1 MRSFSETD
9 MLMAND
15 KAIMLAIK
23 DGDVDQL
30 AVLFEKY
37 HVALLHYFVRM
48 GNNQAVSEDLVQETF
63 LRVLKYKA
71 SYLGDNQFSSWLY
84 RIARN
89 AAIDFH
95 RKPAQRNHHET
106 YEESD
111 HAGDENLSDQMT
123 RSQQQDHFQQALAS
137 IEPAQR
143 ELIVLSRFQQLKYE
157 EIAELLEC
165 NLNTLKTRIRAALAN
180 LKQQYELISGASQ

>member
-1 MRSFSETD
+1 
-9 MLMAND
+9 MAND

-23 DGDVDQL
+23 DGEIDQL

-37 HVALLHYFVRM
+37 HVALLHYFIRM
-48 GNNQAVSEDLVQETF
+48 GNSQAISEDLVQETF
-63 LRVLKYKA
+63 LRMLKYKA
-71 SYLGDNQFSSWLY
+71 SYQGDNQFSSWLY
-84 RIARN
+84 RVARN
-89 AAIDFH
+89 AAIYFH
-95 RKPAQRNHHET
+95 RKPAQKNHHES
-106 YEESD
+106 YEETEHSSS
-111 HAGDENLSDQMT
+111 ENLSDEMT
-123 RSQQQDHFQQALAS
+123 RSEQHDHFKQALAK

-165 NLNTLKTRIRAALAN
+165 NLNTIKTRIRAALGN